1 MSPML
6 AGFIIGFWVAAPFRI
21 LFGRF
26 TIWTSRRGWVMRLET
41 QDQAYYNDLK
51 KLSEETP

>member
-6 AGFIIGFWVAAPFRI
+6 AGFIIGFCIAMPLRV

-26 TIWTSRRGWVMRLET
+26 TIWTYRRGWVLTWET
-41 QDQAYYNDLK
+41 DEQAYYNELK
-51 KLSEETP
+51 AVSEGQS